1 MTKVQLTFPNT
12 LTKSENCTSPIPHKI
27 HLLWFAASPEA
38 IERNRIVEWA
48 NKNPTATI
56 YLWVDSKHFVTDH
69 QSENRSEKNDS
80 AMKKHTRIVKRTPNL
95 MHMLM
100 TSEYQRKRMD
110 ADTTLAH
117 FPPKMAAQGYYR
129 SGGVISDLKR
139 FNELANNF
147 KSLSNVQVKDVS
159 SCQDI
164 RMINWDVYQYQVM
177 KKDLEAALVIVRD
190 EILYWYGGVYADA
203 TLTCKQP
210 LMFDELKCHKRWAL
224 LGEIANQS
232 IGRHGKENGS
242 LPEPVIAC
250 HPRNIMVKKRIDN
263 VRSEFQHLK
272 TNQFLGARYWIHT
285 SPSLNR
291 VRPPLP
297 IKNSVIGALKEYMME
312 HGVENDHAKI
322 ANTFSAYCTFP
333 LGYIELI

>member
-12 LTKSENCTSPIPHKI
+12 LTRSEDCSSPVPHKI

-80 AMKKHTRIVKRTPNL
+80 AMKKHKRIVKRTPNL
-95 MHMLM
+95 MNMLM
-100 TSEYQRKRMD
+100 TSENQRKRMD
-110 ADTTLAH
+110 VDTTLAH

-147 KSLSNVQVKDVS
+147 KSLGNVQVKDVS

-177 KKDLEAALVIVRD
+177 KKDLETALVIVRD
-190 EILYWYGGVYADA
+190 EILYQYGGVYADA

-210 LMFDELKCHKRWAL
+210 LMFDELMCHERWAL

-232 IGRHGKENGS
+232 IGRHGKESGS

-285 SPSLNR
+285 RPSLNR

-297 IKNSVIGALKEYMME
+297 IKNSVIGALKEYMTE
-312 HGVENDHAKI
+312 QGLGNDHATI
-322 ANTFSAYCTFP
+322 TSTFSAYCTFP